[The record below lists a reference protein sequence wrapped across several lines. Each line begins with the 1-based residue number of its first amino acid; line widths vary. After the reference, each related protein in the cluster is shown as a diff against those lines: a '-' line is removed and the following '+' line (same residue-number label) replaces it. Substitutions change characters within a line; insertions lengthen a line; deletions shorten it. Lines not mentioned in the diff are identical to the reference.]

1 LVNITL
7 TNKNL
12 HAKDSVVTINI
23 NTGICTFAD
32 KRKTPLKMLL
42 NDADF
47 SHPLLTRTP
56 IPAANF
62 HYEYD
67 DIDGLF
73 YSSIYV
79 YSTLLNVDKPQACQ
93 FKINPSKKFQ
103 SLKFAEQIY
112 FSIHEQKRAEETIT
126 IHQLNELV
134 SHLSGFLFKFSED
147 FMIADTF
154 TINELPSNI
163 DGDALYKRDEKIIE
177 LLKNPNDFSKFE
189 LRYVNPIMGFG
200 VFSRST
206 LQKDDIVAVYN
217 GVKTAHEPS
226 SLEYTFQIKD
236 DCFNMYLDARQH
248 GNITRFIN
256 HAPSPGKSKTNHQK
270 PTLLEAN
277 VISASHFIS
286 GIEVVIY
293 SATKE
298 ILPGEQ
304 LLVNYGTAYFN
315 DTNIGRFNA
324 VGRMISSK
332 RFIPK
337 QTRKKLIHMRIMAN
351 HGVEKAQIYLSLRTL
366 FIFIF
371 IVMVMGV
378 LKYL

>member
-1 LVNITL
+1 MVNITL

-12 HAKDSVVTINI
+12 QGKDSVVTINI
-23 NTGICTFAD
+23 NTGVCTFAD
-32 KRKTPLKMLL
+32 KRKLPLKTFL
-42 NDADF
+42 NDVDF

-56 IPAANF
+56 IPAAHF

-103 SLKFAEQIY
+103 SLAFAERMY
-112 FSIHEQKRAEETIT
+112 FSIYEQKRAEETIT

-134 SHLSGFLFKFSED
+134 SHLSGFPFKFSED
-147 FMIADTF
+147 FMMADSF

-163 DGDALYKRDEKIIE
+163 NGDTLYERDEKIIE
-177 LLKNPNDFSKFE
+177 LLKKPNDFSKFE

-206 LQKDDIVAVYN
+206 LQKGDLVAVYN
-217 GVKTAHEPS
+217 GIKTAHEPPN
-226 SLEYTFQIKD
+226 LEYTFQIKG

-256 HAPSPGKSKTNHQK
+256 HAPSPGKNKANSQK
-270 PTLLEAN
+270 SALLEAN
-277 VISASHFIS
+277 VISTSHFLS

-293 SATKE
+293 TATKE
-298 ILPGEQ
+298 IVPGEQ
-304 LLVNYGTAYFN
+304 LLVNYGTGYFN
-315 DTNIGRFNA
+315 DTDIGRFKA
-324 VGRMISSK
+324 SGRMLSPK
-332 RFIPK
+332 KFIPK
-337 QTRKKLIHMRIMAN
+337 QTRQKLTHLRIMAN
-351 HGVEKAQIYLSLRTL
+351 HGVEKAQVYLGLRA
-366 FIFIF
+366 FIIFIF
-371 IVMVMGV
+371 IVMAMEG